1 MPISTARTK
10 PNKML
15 FFQALIAGAFAIGI
29 IAVFFPNILTT
40 ISSSTP
46 NLARLRSHISAQPPA
61 AIKNNP
67 WALMA
72 QIEEYADKA
81 GHLMIFRR
89 AKLDIAHGAL
99 RSMSQPPRVVLE
111 FGTYVGM
118 SALGWGAILKEIH
131 GGDGMGVGG
140 AVKEEGCRVYTFEK
154 DAELVRM
161 AREVI
166 ELAGLSDI
174 VTVIEGTAG
183 EGVRGLVAEGEIQPG
198 SVDMVFLDHWE
209 KYYLPDLRVCEEL
222 GVLRMGSLVVADNT
236 DKPGAPRY
244 LEYVRAGGEDG
255 GVRYETKTYQSVT
268 KRLGAPSAVEI
279 STVVDLGV
287 SRF

>member
-1 MPISTARTK
+1 MAR
-10 PNKML
+10 
-15 FFQALIAGAFAIGI
+15 
-29 IAVFFPNILTT
+29 
-40 ISSSTP
+40 
-46 NLARLRSHISAQPPA
+46 
-61 AIKNNP
+61 
-67 WALMA
+67 
-72 QIEEYADKA
+72 IEEYADKA

-99 RSMSQPPRVVLE
+99 RSMSQPPRVILE

-118 SALGWGAILKEIH
+118 SALGWGAILQEIH
-131 GGDGMGVGG
+131 GGDEAGVG
-140 AVKEEGCRVYTFEK
+140 AKEGEGGGCRVYTFEK
-154 DAELVRM
+154 DAEFVRM

-166 ELAGLSDI
+166 EIAGLSDI
-174 VTVIEGTAG
+174 VAVIEGTAA

-255 GVRYETKTYQSVT
+255 GVRYETKTYQSGT
-268 KRLGAPSAVEI
+268 KRLGAPVCLS
-279 STVVDLGV
+279 D
-287 SRF
+287 F